1 MKEKR
6 YSNPNK
12 VYVSVKAIF
21 NPDGGCRPTSLI
33 WEDGREYEINKV
45 TDIRQAASLK
55 AGGLGIR
62 YTCRVGNRQIYLFLE
77 DDRWFMKR
85 KD

>member
-55 AGGLGIR
+55 AGGVGIR
-62 YTCRVGNRQIYLFLE
+62 YTCKVRNRQIYLFLE
-77 DDRWFMKR
+77 DDRWFMEV
-85 KD
+85 